1 MILVDTHVVIWLTI
15 EPGKLPKSTG
25 KIVAESR
32 AKNEGIA
39 IADTTLWE
47 LAMLATM
54 GRIKPAIP
62 LGLYLRRVEQMFEV
76 LPITA
81 AIAERSMQFST
92 AYPRDPAD
100 RLIGAAA
107 SVHGIRLVT
116 RDKGIVASGEINCV
130 G

>member
-1 MILVDTHVVIWLTI
+1 
-15 EPGKLPKSTG
+15 
-25 KIVAESR
+25 
-32 AKNEGIA
+32 
-39 IADTTLWE
+39 
-47 LAMLATM
+47 
-54 GRIKPAIP
+54 
-62 LGLYLRRVEQMFEV
+62 V